1 MRPLNMF
8 LTFVF
13 LLAVI
18 PFIATAQSDDKNFTW
33 MVMEHR
39 AVNQTLCRAKG
50 LCKPQRHFITRLLEK
65 PTQQKAREMLGAI
78 DQLAKLRRQPVENP
92 EAPHMCRQTEAG
104 KILGFNPEIWP
115 LSDKRAALK
124 GLKGVYFS
132 VQSLKG
138 PKAYQGAF
146 GIDLQKQ
153 MERRFHAVRLPI
165 LTEDQMDKTPGKPQ
179 LNIYF
184 SNTKPKTGCTY
195 SVFVSFAQTMLLTR
209 NHTVKL
215 KVGTWG
221 ASGGP
226 SADYPKGTE
235 MDAILR
241 VIDKFLDDYK
251 RANTRKS

>member
-1 MRPLNMF
+1 MRPQNMF
-8 LTFVF
+8 LTFVY
-13 LLAVI
+13 LLAII
-18 PFIATAQSDDKNFTW
+18 PVTTKAQSGMQNFTW
-33 MVMEHR
+33 MVMER
-39 AVNQTLCRAKG
+39 RSVDPALCRSKG
-50 LCKPQRHFITRLLEK
+50 LCKPLRHFITRLLEK
-65 PTQQKAREMLGAI
+65 PTPQKAREMLGAI
-78 DQLAKLRRQPVENP
+78 DQLAKLRGQPVENP
-92 EAPHMCRQTEAG
+92 EAPHMCRQTEAA

-115 LSDKRAALK
+115 LSDKSAALK

-138 PKAYQGAF
+138 PKAYHGVF
-146 GIDLQKQ
+146 GLDLQNQ
-153 MERRFHAVRLPI
+153 MEKRFRAARLPI

-184 SNTKPKTGCTY
+184 SNTKPETGCTY
-195 SVFVSFAQTMLLTR
+195 SVFVSFTQTMLLTR

-226 SADYPKGTE
+226 SADYPKGAE
-235 MDAILR
+235 IDAILR